1 MIGFVYS
8 EYLSKPELAEANY
21 KWILKNTPE
30 CELADDA
37 EFMCLHL
44 GEPMIGVDE
53 LQAEAKRQGRKPEEA
68 EPVSEVKEDSETSG

>member
-44 GEPMIGVDE
+44 AEPMIGVDE

-68 EPVSEVKEDSETSG
+68 EPVSEVKEEAGTSE